1 MNSNVCGTETVT
13 QQLSPIVR
21 LLHPKIPFNL
31 PRLGR
36 RASELIAARRI
47 GLPRIWPSAGEIAMQ
62 LIAVHRAGGGLR
74 RLLLTGR
81 GATIAPS
88 AKQAQR
94 QAKKTA
100 VKRRLNSR
108 NSGRRD

>member
-21 LLHPKIPFNL
+21 LLHPKITFNL

-36 RASELIAARRI
+36 RAGELIAARRI

-62 LIAVHRAGGGLR
+62 LIAVHRARGGLR
-74 RLLLTGR
+74 RLLLAGGGTTV
-81 GATIAPS
+81 ATRT
-88 AKQAQR
+88 KQAQY
-94 QAKKTA
+94 QEKQTA
-100 VKRRLNSR
+100 ENR
-108 NSGRRD
+108 